1 MRRVFDDYKRIAPL
15 RIGCQTMVAWWLLAV
30 CAALGWQL
38 LGPLGPILAL
48 VLWIAWV
55 RDRAVL
61 IGNRD
66 LRREVAAK
74 LTGLGHLVE
83 TGHDEF
89 VGLAYPCFFEHSRRL
104 VETDDDVGFLSI
116 DPQGL
121 VFVGDGDEFA
131 IPAADITDVYVT
143 RDSASAGLSARIYVE
158 IASGEPQETVV
169 FDSRGHDSH
178 LACNRA
184 NHTIA
189 QRIRAIMAP
198 HQHTIRLRAA
208 LGDREAEERVSV
220 GGLES

>member
-1 MRRVFDDYKRIAPL
+1 MRRVFDDYKRTAPL
-15 RIGCQTMVAWWLLAV
+15 RIVLQAVVAWWLMAV
-30 CAALGWQL
+30 VAAVGWQL

-48 VLWIAWV
+48 VLWIAWI

-66 LRREVAAK
+66 LRGEVAAK
-74 LTGLGHLVE
+74 LTSLGHLVE

-116 DPQGL
+116 EPQGL
-121 VFVGDGDEFA
+121 VFLGDGDEFA
-131 IPAADITDVYVT
+131 IPAEDITDVYVT
-143 RDSASAGLSARIYVE
+143 RDSASAGLSTRVYVE

-184 NHTIA
+184 NHA
-189 QRIRAIMAP
+189 LAARIRAITAP
-198 HQHTIRLRAA
+198 HHHTLRLREAA
-208 LGDREAEERVSV
+208 RDREMEERVSV
-220 GGLES
+220 GGVEG